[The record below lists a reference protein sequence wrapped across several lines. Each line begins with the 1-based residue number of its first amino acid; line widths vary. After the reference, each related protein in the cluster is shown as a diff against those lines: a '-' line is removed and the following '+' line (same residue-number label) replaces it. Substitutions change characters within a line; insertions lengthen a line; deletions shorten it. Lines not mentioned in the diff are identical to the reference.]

1 MEFLKATAYS
11 LFDITSVWSVV
22 FRAVMWMI
30 VSIVI
35 LMATDN
41 PDPDKIKNNTRTYL
55 GSFLMLVTV
64 SSSLI
69 FLLFG
74 MAPQ

>member
-1 MEFLKATAYS
+1 MDYLKNIAFS
-11 LFDITSVWSVV
+11 LFDVTSVWSVI
-22 FRAVMWMI
+22 FRAVIWMVI
-30 VSIVI
+30 SIII

-41 PDPDKIKNNTRTYL
+41 PDPDKIKQNTRTYL
-55 GSFLMLVTV
+55 GSFLMLIIV
-64 SSSLI
+64 SGSLI